1 MMLHTIIDVVYTI
14 GLTLGVGSS
23 TFALIFYIRA
33 LEDGVVDA
41 SEKRFMETVYTVL
54 RIGMT
59 CIFLSLCGN
68 TIFHSNVL
76 PAPHVTWAL
85 FGIILLNA
93 ILMSYHYMPMRFGPI
108 LAGGSWYS
116 LFLISKTPLAE
127 VSGVALALGYF
138 LLLVLLYFIF
148 QYFKNTF
155 TIVKGSYGGDVMSDS
170 VTLERYAT
178 DASSFKIQ
186 PQAVYYPKNVSDI
199 RALVS
204 MCREQKKKVATASL
218 TLRAGG
224 TCMSGGPLN
233 TGWIVDMTKY
243 MNHISIDKKQMTATV
258 EMGAYF
264 RDIEDA
270 AAKHDLMFAAYP
282 SSHRMCGIGGM
293 LGNNAS
299 GEKSLRCGATSDNVI
314 ELEVV
319 LADGT
324 LRKVAAKDIAEIN
337 DEKEKELL
345 ALYTKYG
352 ARMHEASG
360 DVKKSA
366 SGYRLEK
373 LVQGNAFNAVPLF
386 VGAQGTLGIITKAV
400 LKLTPIPEHTELVII
415 SGQSLKNI
423 SSIITTIFAHN
434 PEGIETFDRNTFA
447 KAEEHLSAH
456 AQRVT
461 PYIDREAHLFILAQF
476 SESTKSATE
485 EQAKKCVALLTE
497 QGYFAKHIIDPK
509 DVASAWEVRRNSFL
523 LMRDH
528 NPPNQ
533 RAVPCIED
541 VIVPLPMLGE
551 FIIELREILKSRTT
565 YYGYHGHIGDGSLR
579 VIPIFDFTSRTVS
592 EDITALMKDVFA
604 LVKRLK
610 GNISADHSDGIIR
623 SPFLKEF
630 YGDELY
636 GVFEQIKHLY
646 DPDNIMNPNKKVGG
660 SIGFM
665 NRCLDCEIVE

>member
-1 MMLHTIIDVVYTI
+1 MFDIAVDILYTV
-14 GLTLGVGSS
+14 GLTFGVGSS

-41 SEKRFMETVYTVL
+41 SEKRFMQTVYVVL
-54 RIGMT
+54 RIGMICT
-59 CIFLSLCGN
+59 FLALLGN
-68 TIFHSNVL
+68 MLFQANVL
-76 PAPHVTWAL
+76 QTSHIAWVLLGVIT
-85 FGIILLNA
+85 LNA
-93 ILMSYHYMPMRFGPI
+93 ILMSYRIMPMRFGPV

-116 LFLISKTPLAE
+116 LFLISKTPIAE
-127 VSGVALALGYF
+127 AGYTTMIIWYF
-138 LLLVLLYFIF
+138 LFLISFYIVF
-148 QYFKNTF
+148 QYLKNKF
-155 TIVKGSYGGDVMSDS
+155 TIIKGSYGGDVMSDS

-199 RALVS
+199 LALVS
-204 MCREQKKKVATASL
+204 MCREQKKKEANASL

-243 MNHISIDKKQMTATV
+243 MNHISIDKKRMTATV

-264 RDIEDA
+264 RDIEDKA
-270 AAKHDLMFAAYP
+270 GKYNLMFAAYP
-282 SSHRMCGIGGM
+282 SSHRICGIGGM

-299 GEKSLRCGATSDNVI
+299 GEKSLRCGATSDNVL

-324 LRKVAAKDIAEIN
+324 VRKVEPKDINNIV
-337 DEKEKELL
+337 DDKEKELL
-345 ALYTKYG
+345 SLFTTYG
-352 ARMHEASG
+352 TRMRKASG

-373 LVQGNAFNAVPLF
+373 LVEGNTFNAVPLF

-415 SGQSLKNI
+415 SGQSLKDI
-423 SSIITTIFAHN
+423 SSIIKTIFAYN
-434 PEGIETFDRNTFA
+434 PEGLETFDRNTFA
-447 KAEEHLSAH
+447 KAEEHLAEH
-456 AQRVT
+456 AGRVL
-461 PYIDREAHLFILAQF
+461 PFIDRKAHLFILAQF
-476 SESTKSATE
+476 SEATKEATE
-485 EQAKKCVALLTE
+485 KKAKECLAKLTD
-497 QGYFAKHIIDPK
+497 QGYFAQHITNSK

-541 VIVPLPMLGE
+541 VIVPLPVLGE
-551 FIIELREILKSRTT
+551 FIIELREILKSHTT

-579 VIPIFDFTSRTVS
+579 VIPIFDFTSPKVS
-592 EDITALMKDVFA
+592 AEITALMKDVFA

-610 GNISADHSDGIIR
+610 GNISADHGDGIIR

-636 GVFEQIKHLY
+636 GVLERIKNLY
-646 DPDNIMNPNKKVGG
+646 DPDNLMNPNKKVGG
-660 SIGFM
+660 SIGFL
-665 NRCLDCEIVE
+665 NRCLDCEKT